1 MLVSVRWYFIMV
13 SICISIMTNDLSI
26 FHVLTGCFMYSL
38 ETCLFWSFANFLI
51 GLFTFLLYYNSSLYT
66 LDTSFLSNTWFAN
79 ISSLFTVS
87 LEAFR
92 SFNFDEL
99 QFGLV
104 WFRLLGVISKKP
116 LPNSRSWTYPGVFSS
131 KSGIF
136 LALTLGSL
144 IHVELIFVC
153 VWRGIQ
159 LPSFSCE
166 YPVVPAPLFGNC
178 CWIFLTPLLKINWK
192 YI

>member
-1 MLVSVRWYFIMV
+1 MCSLAIFI
-13 SICISIMTNDLSI
+13 
-26 FHVLTGCFMYSL
+26 YSL
-38 ETCLFWSFANFLI
+38 ETCLFWSFTNFLI
-51 GLFTFLLYYNSSLYT
+51 GLFTFLLDYNSSLYT

-79 ISSLFTVS
+79 ISSLFIVS

-131 KSGIF
+131 KSGIG
-136 LALTLGSL
+136 LALLFSLFDSFWVNFFHVVWGSTSFF
-144 IHVELIFVC
+144 FV
-153 VWRGIQ
+153 WEIQ
-159 LPSFSCE
+159 LSQSH
-166 YPVVPAPLFGNC
+166 
-178 CWIFLTPLLKINWK
+178 LLKRPFFSSMEWSWLPCQKSIAHK
-192 YI
+192 C